1 MLVFQCWFLPADA
14 KNDTRD
20 CFSVN
25 DDTASGS
32 EVIKEDL
39 DANDPGQQWNRSTVD
54 ISGYFTLQSI
64 NSGKFLTADLKTNKL
79 TIEGMYLSTIS

>member
-1 MLVFQCWFLPADA
+1 MLISIPADT

-25 DDTASGS
+25 DATASGS
-32 EVIKEDL
+32 AVIKENL
-39 DANDPGQQWNRSTVD
+39 DANDPGQQWNRSSID

-64 NSGKFLTADLKTNKL
+64 NSGKFLNANIKTNKL
-79 TIEGMYLSTIS
+79 TIEGMYIVSPSVFY